1 MGMGSLRGERSG
13 LTVAM
18 EGDSIGGEEGCQ
30 VLYSAK
36 LAAEGHSIHH
46 RVHGD
51 GRGLERVYGWREG
64 TLDVADEEAKESGVG
79 RRRSRQ
85 DAGATRERRAERGR
99 PYKSP
104 PAPDISR
111 LPVVYTPGA
120 WHGNNGTCTALG
132 A

>member
-46 RVHGD
+46 RVHGAHGD

-64 TLDVADEEAKESGVG
+64 TLGVTDEEAKESGVG
-79 RRRSRQ
+79 GGGAGKMPALPGRGERS
-85 DAGATRERRAERGR
+85 GAAPTT
-99 PYKSP
+99 P
-104 PAPDISR
+104 PPPPR
-111 LPVVYTPGA
+111 TQR
-120 WHGNNGTCTALG
+120 
-132 A
+132 